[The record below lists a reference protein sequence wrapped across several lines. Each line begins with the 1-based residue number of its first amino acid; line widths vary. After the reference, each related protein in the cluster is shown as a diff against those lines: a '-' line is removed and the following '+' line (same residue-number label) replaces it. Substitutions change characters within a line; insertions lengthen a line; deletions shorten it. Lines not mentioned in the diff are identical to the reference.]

1 MKPASKVCD
10 NEPLLNG
17 NSTLDLLMEL
27 ESRRTGHAPS
37 GELLEVLETLVSAVD
52 QTVYSIE
59 DEELLAHR
67 LLIENQVVYLQKK
80 SIFRSK
86 IDRKLISMCKF

>member
-1 MKPASKVCD
+1 
-10 NEPLLNG
+10 
-17 NSTLDLLMEL
+17 MEL

-52 QTVYSIE
+52 HTVYSIE

-67 LLIENQVVYLQKK
+67 LLIENQVV
-80 SIFRSK
+80 
-86 IDRKLISMCKF
+86 